1 MPAGLLFAAILA
13 QSGTPASADSAQLER
28 IRRALAETPAITI
41 EPATASDGRLVFRVQ
56 IRHRQLPPL
65 WTPSYP
71 VPSYIRPSYPLY
83 HYDFLQMVTPE
94 GFRASTLYPGSVG
107 FPVGT
112 WSGSLVKQIKEA
124 RRKAQEQAARE
135 EVRQELAEVL
145 ACRADPSRPGC

>member
-1 MPAGLLFAAILA
+1 PRRAQWGPAPPPRAA
-13 QSGTPASADSAQLER
+13 TLER
-28 IRRALAETPAITI
+28 IRRALPKPPAIPI
-41 EPATASDGRLVFRVQ
+41 QPATASDGRLVFRVQ

-107 FPVGT
+107 FPVGA